1 MNEAM
6 PSIDAQDP
14 SGRAATHVNGGQTA
28 LGQPGFE
35 FLNRV
40 RRAASNVLSD
50 SPTGREVLELCDDH
64 DEARRMILEDRSSG
78 LLVVAVV
85 GPTGQGKSWLIRQLV
100 RRSPAASS
108 IVTGNNAD
116 EATEKLVWIGPS
128 PPADLDSMKE
138 QYIYCKASDM
148 ESIGTSYV
156 LVDAPGSTDDRRA
169 VARVAARALSLASV
183 LVVVIRRDQIRS
195 QAVGML
201 TEASE
206 GTIVIPVV
214 NAVRH
219 HDDSISAD
227 VDSLASR
234 LRHAAPTS
242 VIAPAV
248 MIDDFDV
255 EGRSEVEVGQ
265 QAAAQVSDAIGEMLG
280 TSWEGDRR
288 RSARLAALD
297 ARFRAALHSVLSD
310 QLPGLTAA
318 VARLNDEARAL
329 PQEIAESLVGLGGP
343 LRAAIRSRLR
353 LSLLTD
359 TAAFWFPYRSLLALL
374 NLTHGAWDR
383 VLMSLSG
390 SLPSLIGAVWTS
402 TKNLSID
409 RGAVQDIREGL
420 RQRSA
425 AAVADRLG
433 PLAARFRDELSELR
447 HDRSTGVSNYS
458 LHTSKSQVAYLS
470 GLDSLQESS
479 QRIFDEEVDR
489 VALSR
494 FAAVMAGLIGTAIF
508 WFLMAGPI
516 VALYRGYFDASYATL
531 REFAGNLEQV
541 PRPDLSMMLT
551 SFLLSVLPTALFAMV
566 VLSLAQGRRRVHR
579 AEHRIRQRHQE
590 TITALQREGVLQLR
604 WDEPLL
610 ADAEF
615 LLSAGAAEVE
625 S

>member
-1 MNEAM
+1 
-6 PSIDAQDP
+6 
-14 SGRAATHVNGGQTA
+14 
-28 LGQPGFE
+28 
-35 FLNRV
+35 
-40 RRAASNVLSD
+40 
-50 SPTGREVLELCDDH
+50 
-64 DEARRMILEDRSSG
+64 
-78 LLVVAVV
+78 
-85 GPTGQGKSWLIRQLV
+85 
-100 RRSPAASS
+100 
-108 IVTGNNAD
+108 
-116 EATEKLVWIGPS
+116 
-128 PPADLDSMKE
+128 
-138 QYIYCKASDM
+138 
-148 ESIGTSYV
+148 
-156 LVDAPGSTDDRRA
+156 
-169 VARVAARALSLASV
+169 
-183 LVVVIRRDQIRS
+183 
-195 QAVGML
+195 
-201 TEASE
+201 
-206 GTIVIPVV
+206 
-214 NAVRH
+214 
-219 HDDSISAD
+219 
-227 VDSLASR
+227 
-234 LRHAAPTS
+234 
-242 VIAPAV
+242 
-248 MIDDFDV
+248 
-255 EGRSEVEVGQ
+255 
-265 QAAAQVSDAIGEMLG
+265 
-280 TSWEGDRR
+280 
-288 RSARLAALD
+288 
-297 ARFRAALHSVLSD
+297 
-310 QLPGLTAA
+310 
-318 VARLNDEARAL
+318 LNDEARAL

-353 LSLLTD
+353 LNLLTD
-359 TAAFWFPYRSLLALL
+359 TAAFWFPYRSMLGLL

-447 HDRSTGVSNYS
+447 HERNLGASKFS
-458 LHTSKSQVAYLS
+458 LHTGKSQVAYLS

-489 VALSR
+489 VAPSR

-531 REFAGNLEQV
+531 RELAGNLERF

-551 SFLLSVLPTALFAMV
+551 SLLLSILPTALFAMV

-579 AEHRIRQRHQE
+579 AEQQIRQRHQE